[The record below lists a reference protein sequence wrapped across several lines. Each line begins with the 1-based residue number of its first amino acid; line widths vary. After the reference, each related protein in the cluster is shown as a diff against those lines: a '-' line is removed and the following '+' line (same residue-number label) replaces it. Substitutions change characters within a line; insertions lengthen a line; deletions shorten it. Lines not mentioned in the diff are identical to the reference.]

1 MDYFVRNEDGE
12 TAFDIASRNGD
23 ESMKKWVE
31 EQDRSSKFASQL
43 LDELEEDQST
53 KKKSKKKKKSN
64 NKSHDKQEVQEPKE
78 ESHELEKNEMKY
90 DFPDSELL

>member
-1 MDYFVRNEDGE
+1 MDFFVRNEDGE
-12 TAFDIASRNGD
+12 TAYEIATRKGD
-23 ESMKKWVE
+23 ESMQKWVE

-64 NKSHDKQEVQEPKE
+64 NKNHDKQQIQRPNEQ
-78 ESHELEKNEMKY
+78 SHELEKNELK
-90 DFPDSELL
+90 